1 VRNTTEQ
8 RAEGGPAGV
17 LKQAVDVVPRFVEFV
32 KEAWQE
38 LKKVHWP
45 TGKET
50 YSATLI
56 VVVVVIAVSIFLGLV
71 DFGLS
76 FAMRQILGQS

>member
-1 VRNTTEQ
+1 MRNTTEE
-8 RAEGGPAGV
+8 RAGDKPGGGLRDLASLG
-17 LKQAVDVVPRFVEFV
+17 PRSVEFV

-38 LKKVHWP
+38 LRKVHWP

-50 YSATLI
+50 YAATVI
-56 VVVVVIAVSIFLGLV
+56 VVVVVVVVALFLGLV

-76 FAMRQILGQS
+76 FAMRHILNQG

>member
-1 VRNTTEQ
+1 MANTTEQ
-8 RAEGGPAGV
+8 RAEGGGAGG
-17 LKQAVDVVPRFVEFV
+17 LKQLALFVPRSIEFI

-45 TGKET
+45 TPKET
-50 YSATLI
+50 YAATLI
-56 VVVVVIAVSIFLGLV
+56 VVVVVVAVSLFLGLV

-76 FAMRQILGQS
+76 FAMRQILSQG

>member
-1 VRNTTEQ
+1 MRNTTEQ
-8 RAEGGPAGV
+8 RTEGGTTGG
-17 LKQAVDVVPRFVEFV
+17 LKQLVGAVPQSVEFV

-38 LKKVHWP
+38 LRRVHWP
-45 TGKET
+45 TAKET

-56 VVVVVIAVSIFLGLV
+56 VVVVVVAVAVFLGVV

-76 FAMRQILGQS
+76 FAMRHILSQG